1 MLPINGL
8 LSAANNVPSM
18 FDFIVEMLFLFHFI
32 CFCEKV
38 ARWQSGKLLGG
49 VHCHGLSV

>member
-18 FDFIVEMLFLFHFI
+18 FDFIVQMLFFSIDSGQLW
-32 CFCEKV
+32 KV
-38 ARWQSGKLLGG
+38 ESGKWKTPERTL
-49 VHCHGLSV
+49 